1 MLVLRYTAR
10 PVRCESPIPM
20 ALQSIPCK
28 IQLNLTDTDR
38 GVYENLRITVARH
51 PSETGQRL
59 AARVLAYALWYH
71 ERLAFGRGLSD
82 VDEPALWQKSLDDRI
97 EHWIDVGQ
105 PDAERLIAGSRRGER
120 CSRLVYGNN
129 RVWAGKVVPQVEQ
142 QRNLSIAVLP
152 QEPLDALARDLP
164 RNFDWSVMIS
174 DGVLYVSDAD
184 GQHEF
189 ALDWLLGER

>member
-1 MLVLRYTAR
+1 
-10 PVRCESPIPM
+10 M

-28 IQLNLTDTDR
+28 IQLTLSDTDR
-38 GVYENLRITVARH
+38 GVYQDLRLTVARH

-82 VDEPALWQKSLDDRI
+82 VDEPALWQKSLDGRI
-97 EHWIDVGQ
+97 EHWIDVGL
-105 PDAERLIAGSRRGER
+105 PDADRVVAGSRRGER
-120 CSRLVYGNN
+120 SSVLVYGNN
-129 RVWAGKVVPQVEQ
+129 RVWAGKILPAVEQ

-152 QEPLDALARDLP
+152 QEPLDALASELP

-184 GQHEF
+184 TQHEF